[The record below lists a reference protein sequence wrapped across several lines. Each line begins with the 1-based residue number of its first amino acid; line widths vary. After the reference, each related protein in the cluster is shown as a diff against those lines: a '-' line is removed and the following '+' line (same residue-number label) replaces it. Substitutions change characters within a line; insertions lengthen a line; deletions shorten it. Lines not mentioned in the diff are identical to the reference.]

1 MKGLLLKDFCILKKQ
16 MKLMVVFVIF
26 YAIWAVAAKM
36 PTMMGTMV
44 ILLSIMMPISS
55 MSYDEAGQWYRYA
68 FFLAHSAPNAGAE
81 QIRAGI
87 FSLIGRPGKFSG
99 NWQHH
104 HFGADQRGKCI
115 GILADHHWISG
126 TRRDFSFHHHSH
138 IIQIRCGERSPFSL
152 SSSRLSPSL
161 LVALLGSTLKT
172 SGTPHAQRRTPAG
185 NFVFLSSVY
194 PGDFSNFLP
203 HFSGNLP
210 KKRILK
216 IPVFL

>member
-16 MKLMVVFVIF
+16 IKLMVVFVIF

-68 FFLAHSAPNAGAE
+68 FSLPIPRRTLVLSKYVLGFLVSLGGLVVSA
-81 QIRAGI
+81 
-87 FSLIGRPGKFSG
+87 IG
-99 NWQHH
+99 N
-104 HFGADQRGKCI
+104 I
-115 GILADHHWISG
+115 IILALTNGENALESWL
-126 TRRDFSFHHHSH
+126 T
-138 IIQIRCGERSPFSL
+138 IIGFLELGVIFL
-152 SSSRLSPSL
+152 SIIIPILFKYGVEKGRLFIVVIAVIPSL

-194 PGDFSNFLP
+194 PWRFF
-203 HFSGNLP
+203 
-210 KKRILK
+210 
-216 IPVFL
+216 

>member
-68 FFLAHSAPNAGAE
+68 FSLPIPRRTLVLSKYVLGFLVSLGGLVVSAIGNIIVLSLTNWENAWESWLTIIGFLE
-81 QIRAGI
+81 LGVI
-87 FSLIGRPGKFSG
+87 FLSIIIPILFKYGVEKGRLFIVVI
-99 NWQHH
+99 
-104 HFGADQRGKCI
+104 AVI
-115 GILADHHWISG
+115 
-126 TRRDFSFHHHSH
+126 
-138 IIQIRCGERSPFSL
+138 
-152 SSSRLSPSL
+152 PSL

-172 SGTPHAQRRTPAG
+172 SGTLMPSAELLQAILYSSPLFTLAI
-185 NFVFLSSVY
+185 FLISFRISV
-194 PGDFSNFLP
+194 GICR
-203 HFSGNLP
+203 
-210 KKRILK
+210 KKEY
-216 IPVFL
+216 

>member
-68 FFLAHSAPNAGAE
+68 FSLPIPRRTLVLSKYVLGFLVSLGGLVVSA
-81 QIRAGI
+81 
-87 FSLIGRPGKFSG
+87 IG
-99 NWQHH
+99 N
-104 HFGADQRGKCI
+104 I
-115 GILADHHWISG
+115 IILALTNGENALESWL
-126 TRRDFSFHHHSH
+126 T
-138 IIQIRCGERSPFSL
+138 IIGFLELGVIFL
-152 SSSRLSPSL
+152 SIIIPILFKYGVEKGRLFIVVIAVIPSL

-172 SGTPHAQRRTPAG
+172 SGTLMPSAEPLQAILYSSPLFTLAI
-185 NFVFLSSVY
+185 FLISFRISV
-194 PGDFSNFLP
+194 GICR
-203 HFSGNLP
+203 
-210 KKRILK
+210 KKEY
-216 IPVFL
+216 

>member
-68 FFLAHSAPNAGAE
+68 FSLPIPHRTLVLSKYVLGFLVSLGGLVVSA
-81 QIRAGI
+81 
-87 FSLIGRPGKFSG
+87 IG
-99 NWQHH
+99 N
-104 HFGADQRGKCI
+104 I
-115 GILADHHWISG
+115 IILALTNGENALESWL
-126 TRRDFSFHHHSH
+126 T
-138 IIQIRCGERSPFSL
+138 IIGFLELGVIFL
-152 SSSRLSPSL
+152 SIIIPILFKYGVEKGRLFIVVIAVIPSL

-172 SGTPHAQRRTPAG
+172 SGTLMPSAELLQAILYSSPLFTLAI
-185 NFVFLSSVY
+185 FLISFRISV
-194 PGDFSNFLP
+194 GICR
-203 HFSGNLP
+203 
-210 KKRILK
+210 KKEY
-216 IPVFL
+216 

>member
-68 FFLAHSAPNAGAE
+68 FSLPIPRRTLVLSKYVLGFLVSLGGLVVSA
-81 QIRAGI
+81 
-87 FSLIGRPGKFSG
+87 IG
-99 NWQHH
+99 N
-104 HFGADQRGKCI
+104 I
-115 GILADHHWISG
+115 IILALTNGENALESWL
-126 TRRDFSFHHHSH
+126 T
-138 IIQIRCGERSPFSL
+138 IIGFLELGVIFL
-152 SSSRLSPSL
+152 SIIIPILFKYGVEKGRLFIVVIAVIPSL

-172 SGTPHAQRRTPAG
+172 FGTLMPSAELLQAILYSSPLFTLAI
-185 NFVFLSSVY
+185 FLISFRISV
-194 PGDFSNFLP
+194 GICR
-203 HFSGNLP
+203 
-210 KKRILK
+210 KKEY
-216 IPVFL
+216 

>member
-68 FFLAHSAPNAGAE
+68 FSLPIPRRTLVLSKYVLGFLVSLGGLVVSA
-81 QIRAGI
+81 
-87 FSLIGRPGKFSG
+87 IG
-99 NWQHH
+99 N
-104 HFGADQRGKCI
+104 I
-115 GILADHHWISG
+115 IILALTNGENALESWLTIIG
-126 TRRDFSFHHHSH
+126 FLELGVIFFS
-138 IIQIRCGERSPFSL
+138 IIIPILFKYGVEKG
-152 SSSRLSPSL
+152 RLFIVVIAVIPSL

-172 SGTPHAQRRTPAG
+172 SGTLMPSAELLQAILYSSPLFTLAI
-185 NFVFLSSVY
+185 FLISFRISV
-194 PGDFSNFLP
+194 GICR
-203 HFSGNLP
+203 
-210 KKRILK
+210 KKEY
-216 IPVFL
+216 

>member
-68 FFLAHSAPNAGAE
+68 FSLPIPRRTLVLSKYVLGFLVSLGGLVVSA
-81 QIRAGI
+81 
-87 FSLIGRPGKFSG
+87 IG
-99 NWQHH
+99 N
-104 HFGADQRGKCI
+104 I
-115 GILADHHWISG
+115 IILALTNGENALESWL
-126 TRRDFSFHHHSH
+126 T
-138 IIQIRCGERSPFSL
+138 IIGFLELGVIFL
-152 SSSRLSPSL
+152 SIIIPILFKYGVEKGRLFIVVIAVIPSL

-172 SGTPHAQRRTPAG
+172 SGTLMPSAELLQAILYSSPLFTLAI
-185 NFVFLSSVY
+185 FLISFRISV
-194 PGDFSNFLP
+194 GICR
-203 HFSGNLP
+203 
-210 KKRILK
+210 KKGY
-216 IPVFL
+216 

>member
-68 FFLAHSAPNAGAE
+68 FSLPIPRRTLVLSKYVLGFLVSLGGLVVSA
-81 QIRAGI
+81 
-87 FSLIGRPGKFSG
+87 IG
-99 NWQHH
+99 N
-104 HFGADQRGKCI
+104 I
-115 GILADHHWISG
+115 IILALTNGENALESWL
-126 TRRDFSFHHHSH
+126 T
-138 IIQIRCGERSPFSL
+138 IIGFLELGVIFL
-152 SSSRLSPSL
+152 SIIIPILFKYGVEKGRLFIVVIAVIPSL

-172 SGTPHAQRRTPAG
+172 SGTLMPSAELLQA
-185 NFVFLSSVY
+185 FLYSS
-194 PGDFSNFLP
+194 PLFTLAIFLIS
-203 HFSGNLP
+203 FRISVGICR
-210 KKRILK
+210 KKEY
-216 IPVFL
+216 